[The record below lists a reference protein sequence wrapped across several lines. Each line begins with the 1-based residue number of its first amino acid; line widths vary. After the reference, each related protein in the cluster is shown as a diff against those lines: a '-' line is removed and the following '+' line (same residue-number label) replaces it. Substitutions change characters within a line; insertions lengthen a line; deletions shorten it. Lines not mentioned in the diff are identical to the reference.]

1 MYYISHHIT
10 NIEKNCIIFIETD
23 EKILNKNK
31 RTKEVVNMFKWL
43 LLRNENLLLKHMG
56 EGINEIEEVRKHN
69 LWLGEQRGI
78 EKGIE
83 KGKKEG
89 INEGVNKEK
98 LSIAKS
104 MKESGESIDKIIK
117 FTGLSKDK
125 IMTL

>member
-1 MYYISHHIT
+1 
-10 NIEKNCIIFIETD
+10 
-23 EKILNKNK
+23 
-31 RTKEVVNMFKWL
+31 MFKWL

-104 MKESGESIDKIIK
+104 MKEKNFSYKEISEITKLPESIICN
-117 FTGLSKDK
+117 L
-125 IMTL
+125 